1 MLRFSIDKETTNVE
15 VSQKSTVSNTT
26 HSIHLIATDLDG
38 TLLRPDGSVSPRT
51 IAALQCVR
59 EAGIAVVLVSAR
71 PPRVMRQIAQAAGI
85 GGLALCCNG
94 ALLYD
99 LDEDIILQSTTMLPT
114 QTAWL
119 INTLRAAMPD
129 LHFAIEDGLSVTCE
143 PGYYANFTH
152 ANKENLRVSHS
163 LSAHSEPVIKL
174 MARHLTSTPEEL
186 HSSMLSLV
194 GIAYSVTYSGGP
206 YLEIARASVNK
217 AAALAQLCT
226 QLEISADEVIAFGD
240 MPNDI
245 PMLCWA
251 GRGIAVANAHPL
263 VLEAVREITRSNAED
278 GVALVLEQLLAHLP
292 ESEPTAVQTTWQHPT
307 F

>member
-1 MLRFSIDKETTNVE
+1 ME
-15 VSQKSTVSNTT
+15 VSQKSTTPDT
-26 HSIHLIATDLDG
+26 ACPIRLIATDLDG

-51 IAALQCVR
+51 IAALQRVR
-59 EAGIAVVLVSAR
+59 GTGIVVVLVSAR
-71 PPRVMRQIAQAAGI
+71 PPRVMRQIAQAASI

-99 LDEDIILQSTTMLPT
+99 LDEDTILQSTTILPA
-114 QTAWL
+114 QTTWL
-119 INTLRAAMPD
+119 INTLHAAIPD
-129 LHFAIEDGLSVTCE
+129 LHFAIEDGLSVTCD

-152 ANKENLRVSHS
+152 ANGENLRVSHS

-186 HSSMLSLV
+186 HASMLSLV
-194 GIAYSVTYSGGP
+194 GVAYSVTYSGGP
-206 YLEIARASVNK
+206 YLEIAMASVNK
-217 AAALAQLCT
+217 ASALAQFCT
-226 QLEISADEVIAFGD
+226 QLAISADEVIAFGD

-263 VLEAVREITRSNAED
+263 VLEAVSETTHSNAED

-292 ESEPTAVQTTWQHPT
+292 DSEPTAAYTTRQHPMS
-307 F
+307 